1 MDEIEKSYNQV
12 ITELYEENEKLK
24 EENKQLKEK
33 LKSLTSKSTSKKLY
47 GEYKNV
53 RLTEKEYLMLLETYG
68 QDFTKELITYLDEYI
83 EMKGYK
89 AKSHYL
95 CIKKWVIDAVKQN
108 KYKHN
113 KTTAPVP
120 SWLDKEIEENPC
132 TPEELAELEEML
144 KKYR

>member
-1 MDEIEKSYNQV
+1 MDEIDKSYNQV
-12 ITELYEENEKLK
+12 ITELYEENERLK

-108 KYKHN
+108 KYKYN
-113 KTTAPVP
+113 KTKEPVP
-120 SWLDKEIEENPC
+120 DWLHKEIEATPA
-132 TPEELAELEEML
+132 TPEEIAELEKML
-144 KKYR
+144 KEFR

>member
-1 MDEIEKSYNQV
+1 MDEIDKSYNQV
-12 ITELYEENEKLK
+12 ITELYEENERLK

-113 KTTAPVP
+113 KKTESVP
-120 SWLDKEIEENPC
+120 EWFNKEIEENPA
-132 TPEELAELEEML
+132 TPEEIAELEEMI
-144 KKYR
+144 KEFR